1 MYQASSAFHAKAM
14 DDHVKTDIL
23 MQFEDGTFFTKFNDV
38 KDIEIT
44 YPLNEETDVTVGKCV
59 SAELKTTILNKH
71 GLLNGFDFGKC
82 NAAMGA
88 MVGSDEWTMP
98 VCKAAVVHR
107 YGTASAATISA
118 HEDAPFLRLNGSA
131 GSAQPTFSPDCLVL
145 MGDTLYAGDGGGN
158 AWAATIDGSTLTALG
173 STTTWANVG
182 SRTWTQLAEK
192 TWAEL
197 SQQGVSAFMAHKFS
211 LWSGRGLSF
220 QDGVG
225 YEFTSEGVDKY
236 EYVPLGTF
244 YFSTPEQR
252 RVANISCEA
261 LDGMQKFNVD
271 VDDWWAALTWP
282 LTRGQLLQSLCTY
295 VGVTLKTTTFPGSTT
310 SIASAP
316 MAGNGLV
323 GKDVLGWIA
332 ETACAYARMSRDDK
346 LELVWF
352 ASQNVKLT
360 QNRHF
365 GDSPA
370 EYETPA
376 VQALHVQVANT
387 DLGVMLPENGSG
399 NEYQVLDNPLYY
411 GSTETE
417 IRGKA
422 QDLYEKLIA
431 FPAYTPN
438 SVDAVCDW
446 AIEPGDI
453 IQVVGGDGNTRTL
466 PIFRMVVKW
475 AGGWARATYECTG
488 GTGRKPA
495 PQSTRREFRAYRAY
509 HKLEEDITGVR
520 REIGDVKGN
529 VTELEATAEGLKTR
543 VSTVEGNVATLEI
556 TASELRTQISGK
568 LDGNQAQSLIDQTVD
583 KISLEVSSDSTGST
597 FVIKKDG
604 VEISSDKVDLHVNA
618 LNVDGEI
625 VATSINLSTAN
636 ITGVLAAQYIDI
648 ENATIRNAQI
658 ESLYASKIIGGSVG
672 GYVPYGAISDASH
685 YLSSL
690 YATNAAFNAADIVT
704 LNLGLRKTT
713 VLTDLYVTT
722 STGSRSWESI
732 VAGDGAGTA
741 VFG

>member
-1 MYQASSAFHAKAM
+1 MYQASAAFHAAAM
-14 DDHVKTDIL
+14 AEEAGALLLWFAGGTIL
-23 MQFEDGTFFTKFNDV
+23 TTEDV
-38 KDIEIT
+38 KNVEIT

-59 SAELKTTILNKH
+59 SAELKCTVLNYH
-71 GLLNGFDFGKC
+71 GLLSGFAFGRC

-131 GSAQPTFSPDCLVL
+131 GSAQPAFSPDCLVL
-145 MGDTLYAGDGGGN
+145 VDNTLYAGDGESL
-158 AWAATIDGSTLTALG
+158 WAATIDGTTLTAKTVSSDFLADKLG
-173 STTTWANVG
+173 
-182 SRTWTQLAEK
+182 R
-192 TWAEL
+192 
-197 SQQGVSAFMAHKFS
+197 
-211 LWSGRGLSF
+211 WSGRGVSF
-220 QDGVG
+220 QDGAG
-225 YEFTSEGVDKY
+225 YEFTSSGVGKY

-244 YFSTPEQR
+244 YFDAPEQR
-252 RVANISCEA
+252 RVASISCEA

-271 VDDWWAALTWP
+271 VDDWWAGLTWP
-282 LTRGQLLQSLCTY
+282 LTRGQLLASLCTY

-332 ETACAYARMSRDDK
+332 ETACSYARMSRDGE

-352 ASQNVKLT
+352 AAQNVKLT
-360 QNRHF
+360 QNQHF

-376 VQALHVQVANT
+376 VEALHVMVANT

-411 GSTETE
+411 GSTEAE
-417 IRGKA
+417 IRSKA
-422 QDLYEKLIA
+422 QDLYNRLVA

-453 IQVVGGDGNTRTL
+453 IQVVGGDGTTRTL
-466 PIFRMVVKW
+466 PIFRMTLKW

-495 PQSTRREFRAYRAY
+495 TQSKRREFAAYRAY
-509 HKLEEDITGVR
+509 HKLEVDITGIKS
-520 REIGDVKGN
+520 EIGDVQ
-529 VTELEATAEGLKTR
+529 
-543 VSTVEGNVATLEI
+543 GNVANLEI
-556 TASELRTQISGK
+556 TASELRTQINGK
-568 LDGNQAQSLIDQTVD
+568 IDGTEAQSLIDQTVD
-583 KISLEVSSDSTGST
+583 KISLEVSSDSSGST

-636 ITGVLAAQYIDI
+636 ITGVLAAQYVDI

>member
-1 MYQASSAFHAKAM
+1 MAEEAGALLLWFAGG
-14 DDHVKTDIL
+14 TIL
-23 MQFEDGTFFTKFNDV
+23 TTEDV
-38 KDIEIT
+38 KNVEIT

-59 SAELKTTILNKH
+59 SAELKCTVLNYH
-71 GLLNGFDFGKC
+71 GLLRGFAFGRC

-88 MVGSDEWTMP
+88 MVGAEEWAMP
-98 VCKAAVVHR
+98 ACRAAVVHR
-107 YGTASAATISA
+107 YGTASAVTVSA
-118 HEDAPFLRLNGSA
+118 HEDAPFLRVNGSA
-131 GSAQPTFSPDCLVL
+131 ASSQPTFSPDCLVL
-145 MGDTLYAGDGGGN
+145 MGDTLYAGDGTN
-158 AWAATIDGSTLTALG
+158 LWAATIDGTTLTAKAVDNDFLAYKLG
-173 STTTWANVG
+173 
-182 SRTWTQLAEK
+182 K
-192 TWAEL
+192 
-197 SQQGVSAFMAHKFS
+197 
-211 LWSGRGLSF
+211 WSGKGISY
-220 QDGVG
+220 QGDMA
-225 YEFTSEGVDKY
+225 YEFADAVNKY

-271 VDDWWAALTWP
+271 VDDWWAGLTWP
-282 LTRGQLLQSLCTY
+282 LTRGQLLASLCTY
-295 VGVTLKTTTFPGSTT
+295 VGVTLKTTTFPGSTE

-352 ASQNVKLT
+352 VSQNVKLT
-360 QNRHF
+360 QNQHF

-376 VQALHVQVANT
+376 IQALHVQVANT
-387 DLGVMLPENGSG
+387 DLGVMLPENGTG

-411 GSTETE
+411 GSTEAE

-446 AIEPGDI
+446 SIEPGDI
-453 IQVVGGDGNTRTL
+453 IQVVGGDGTTRTL
-466 PIFRMVVKW
+466 PIFRMALKW
-475 AGGWARATYECTG
+475 GGGWARATYECTG

-495 PQSTRREFRAYRAY
+495 PQSKRREFAAYRAY
-509 HKLEEDITGVR
+509 HKLAVDIEGIHS
-520 REIGDVKGN
+520 EIGDVKGN
-529 VTELEATAEGLKTR
+529 V
-543 VSTVEGNVATLEI
+543 ATLEV

-568 LDGNQAQSLIDQTVD
+568 LDGNQTQSLIDQTVD
-583 KISLEVSSDSTGST
+583 KISLEVSSDSTGSS
-597 FVIKKDG
+597 FVLKKDG

-618 LNVDGEI
+618 LNVDGDI
-625 VATSINLSTAN
+625 NATSINLSTAN

-658 ESLYASKIIGGSVG
+658 ESLYASKIVGGSVG
-672 GYVPYGAISDASH
+672 GYISSGAISSAEHTLSELYVSDLTVNSAS
-685 YLSSL
+685 
-690 YATNAAFNAADIVT
+690 V
-704 LNLGLRKTT
+704 GTT
-713 VLTDLYVTT
+713 VRIGGSGSSVTVGGAKVSLVSGGVTT
-722 STGSRSWESI
+722 EKSWAEILSGS
-732 VAGDGAGTA
+732 GAA

>member
-1 MYQASSAFHAKAM
+1 MYQASAAFHAAAM
-14 DDHVKTDIL
+14 AEEAGAL
-23 MQFEDGTFFTKFNDV
+23 LLQFTDGTPLTTEDV
-38 KDIEIT
+38 GNIEIT

-59 SAELKTTILNKH
+59 SAELRCTVLNYH
-71 GLLNGFDFGKC
+71 GLLSGYGFGRC
-82 NAAMGA
+82 SVSMGVMVSAEEWAMPA
-88 MVGSDEWTMP
+88 
-98 VCKAAVVHR
+98 CRAAVVHG
-107 YGTASAATISA
+107 YGTASAVTVSA
-118 HEDAPFLRLNGSA
+118 HEDAPFLRVNGSA
-131 GSAQPTFSPDCLVL
+131 GSSQPTFSPDCLVL
-145 MGDTLYAGDGGGN
+145 MGDTLYAGDGTN
-158 AWAATIDGSTLTALG
+158 LWAATIDGTALTAKAVDNDFLAYKLG
-173 STTTWANVG
+173 KWSG
-182 SRTWTQLAEK
+182 K
-192 TWAEL
+192 
-197 SQQGVSAFMAHKFS
+197 GVSYQGDMA
-211 LWSGRGLSF
+211 
-220 QDGVG
+220 
-225 YEFTSEGVDKY
+225 YEFADAVNKY

-271 VDDWWAALTWP
+271 VDDWWAGLTWP
-282 LTRGQLLQSLCTY
+282 LTRGQLLASLCTH
-295 VGVTLKTTTFPGSTT
+295 VGVTLKTTTFPGSTE

-316 MAGNGLV
+316 MAGNGFV

-332 ETACAYARMSRDDK
+332 ETACAYARMSRDNK

-352 ASQNVKLT
+352 TAQNVKLT
-360 QNRHF
+360 QNQHF

-370 EYETPA
+370 EYEAPA

-387 DLGVMLPENGSG
+387 DLGVMLPEGGTG

-411 GSTETE
+411 GSTEAE

-446 AIEPGDI
+446 SMEPGDI
-453 IQVVGGDGNTRTL
+453 IQVVGGDGTTRTL
-466 PIFRMVVKW
+466 PIFRMTLKW
-475 AGGWARATYECTG
+475 GGGWARATYECTG

-495 PQSTRREFRAYRAY
+495 PQSKRREFAAYRAY
-509 HKLEEDITGVR
+509 HKLEVDIEGIHS
-520 REIGDVKGN
+520 EIGDVKGN
-529 VTELEATAEGLKTR
+529 V
-543 VSTVEGNVATLEI
+543 ATLEV

-636 ITGVLAAQYIDI
+636 ITGTLSASYIDVDSLTVK
-648 ENATIRNAQI
+648 NANI
-658 ESLYASKIIGGSVG
+658 ESLYASKIIGGNIG
-672 GYVPYGAISDASH
+672 GYLASGAISSAGHS
-685 YLSSL
+685 LSE
-690 YATNAAFNAADIVT
+690 
-704 LNLGLRKTT
+704 
-713 VLTDLYVTT
+713 LYVTDLT
-722 STGSRSWESI
+722 ANGISCGTTIRIGGVGNNVTIGGAKVTVVASGGTTEKTWAQILSGSGS
-732 VAGDGAGTA
+732 AA

>member
-1 MYQASSAFHAKAM
+1 MYQASAAFHAAAM
-14 DDHVKTDIL
+14 AEEAGALLLWFAGGTIL
-23 MQFEDGTFFTKFNDV
+23 TTEDV
-38 KDIEIT
+38 KNVEIT

-59 SAELKTTILNKH
+59 SAELKCTVLNYH
-71 GLLNGFDFGKC
+71 GLLSGFAFGRC

-145 MGDTLYAGDGGGN
+145 MGDTLYAGDGESL
-158 AWAATIDGSTLTALG
+158 WAATISGTTLTAKTVSSDFLADKLG
-173 STTTWANVG
+173 
-182 SRTWTQLAEK
+182 R
-192 TWAEL
+192 
-197 SQQGVSAFMAHKFS
+197 
-211 LWSGRGLSF
+211 WSGRGMSF
-220 QDGVG
+220 QDGAG
-225 YEFTSEGVDKY
+225 YKFTSSGVDKY

-244 YFSTPEQR
+244 YFDAPEQR
-252 RVANISCEA
+252 RVASISCEA

-271 VDDWWAALTWP
+271 VDDWWAGLTWP
-282 LTRGQLLQSLCTY
+282 LTRGQLLASLCTY
-295 VGVTLKTTTFPGSTT
+295 VGVTLKTTTFPGSTEP
-310 SIASAP
+310 IASAP

-352 ASQNVKLT
+352 TAQNVKLT
-360 QNRHF
+360 QNQHF

-376 VQALHVQVANT
+376 IQALHVQVANT
-387 DLGVMLPENGSG
+387 DLGVMLPENGTG

-411 GSTETE
+411 GSTEAE

-446 AIEPGDI
+446 SIEPGDI
-453 IQVVGGDGNTRTL
+453 IQVVGGDGTTRTL
-466 PIFRMVVKW
+466 PIFRMALKW
-475 AGGWARATYECTG
+475 GGGWARVTYECTG

-495 PQSTRREFRAYRAY
+495 PQSKRREFAAYRAY
-509 HKLEEDITGVR
+509 HKLEVDIEGIR
-520 REIGDVKGN
+520 SEISDVK
-529 VTELEATAEGLKTR
+529 
-543 VSTVEGNVATLEI
+543 GNVATLEV

-583 KISLEVSSDSTGST
+583 KISLEVSSDSTGSS
-597 FVIKKDG
+597 FVLKKDG

-618 LNVDGEI
+618 LNVDGDI
-625 VATSINLSTAN
+625 NATSINLSTAN

-658 ESLYASKIIGGSVG
+658 ESLYASKIVGGSVG

-685 YLSSL
+685 YLSNL
-690 YATNAAFNAADIVT
+690 YAKSAALNAADIVT

>member
-1 MYQASSAFHAKAM
+1 MYQASAAFHAAAM
-14 DDHVKTDIL
+14 AEEAGAL
-23 MQFEDGTFFTKFNDV
+23 LLQFTDGTPLTTEDV
-38 KDIEIT
+38 GNIEIT

-59 SAELKTTILNKH
+59 SAELRCTVLNYH
-71 GLLNGFDFGKC
+71 GLLSGYGFGRC
-82 NAAMGA
+82 SVSMGV
-88 MVGSDEWTMP
+88 MVGAEEWAMP
-98 VCKAAVVHR
+98 TCRAAVVHG
-107 YGTASAATISA
+107 YGTASAVTVSA

-131 GSAQPTFSPDCLVL
+131 GSSQPTFSPDCLALV
-145 MGDTLYAGDGGGN
+145 GDTLYAGDGTN
-158 AWAATIDGSTLTALG
+158 LWAATIDGTTLTAKAVDNDFLAYKLG
-173 STTTWANVG
+173 
-182 SRTWTQLAEK
+182 K
-192 TWAEL
+192 
-197 SQQGVSAFMAHKFS
+197 
-211 LWSGRGLSF
+211 WSGKSISYQGNMA
-220 QDGVG
+220 
-225 YEFTSEGVDKY
+225 YEFADAVNKY

-271 VDDWWAALTWP
+271 VDDWWAGLTWP
-282 LTRGQLLQSLCTY
+282 LTRGQLLASLCTY
-295 VGVTLKTTTFPGSTT
+295 VGVTLKTTTFPGSTE

-352 ASQNVKLT
+352 TAQNVKLT
-360 QNRHF
+360 QNQHF

-387 DLGVMLPENGSG
+387 DLGVMLPEGGTG

-411 GSTETE
+411 GSTEAE

-446 AIEPGDI
+446 SMEPGDI
-453 IQVVGGDGNTRTL
+453 IQVVGGDGTTRAL
-466 PIFRMVVKW
+466 PIFRMTLKW
-475 AGGWARATYECTG
+475 GGGWARATYECTG

-495 PQSTRREFRAYRAY
+495 PQSKRREFAAYRAY
-509 HKLEEDITGVR
+509 HKLEVDIEGIHS
-520 REIGDVKGN
+520 EIGDVKGN
-529 VTELEATAEGLKTR
+529 V
-543 VSTVEGNVATLEI
+543 ATLEV

-636 ITGVLAAQYIDI
+636 ITGTLSAQYVDI

-658 ESLYASKIIGGSVG
+658 ESLYASKIIGGGGTSG
-672 GYVPYGAISDASH
+672 GYLPQAAISDTGRRLDYFYSKDGSFSGTLGTNDVTVGGGVRLYSGEAIGAELTYSGVSAGGTSKTWAQI
-685 YLSSL
+685 LS
-690 YATNAAFNAADIVT
+690 
-704 LNLGLRKTT
+704 
-713 VLTDLYVTT
+713 
-722 STGSRSWESI
+722 GSGS
-732 VAGDGAGTA
+732 AA